1 MKKQPT
7 KPSLYSRLAAA
18 AAALVAETPEP
29 VREAAGVTVDTDEGA
44 WRRLSGKAAQR
55 DLPSLSQ
62 EQMRKMAAYL
72 WETNLLANRLVEL
85 PLAYLLAE
93 GIRLEC
99 ADEEHQRWLDQFWH
113 DPINR
118 MDLKLV
124 TYVRELALFGEL
136 CLPTFVNEISGA
148 VRLGYLDPS
157 LIADVIT
164 DPGNAGQDI
173 GVRTLADEQGRALT
187 YRTVLR
193 GDDTE
198 LFGKPAQELRAAMT
212 DGEAFFF
219 AVNKFAAGK
228 RGRSDLMA
236 QMDWLDGFDEFMFD
250 QMERNSEHDAF
261 IWDVKLSGATEADV
275 DERAKKIQRP
285 NRGSVRVHNDQEEWT
300 AVAPSL
306 NAVDRSESARLFRNY
321 SLGGAT
327 IPEHWFGGGGDVNR
341 AAAGEMGDP
350 FFKVATARQTFLRHV
365 LQEIGAY
372 VLWMRAS
379 KAGQKPEWGAPE
391 WTVTAKFPEM
401 VTRDITK
408 ISAAL
413 QSCVTAVAS
422 ALADKLITRKTA
434 LQIIAVAARRLE
446 VDIDPEE
453 ELDAL
458 EKEEPTGKPGEPGDE
473 LGGGLGVPGDLTDD
487 DTEPGQAAPAA
498 SAPTNGEQ

>member
-1 MKKQPT
+1 MLKLTPLRFAEAAPAPSAAPAAQP
-7 KPSLYSRLAAA
+7 SQ
-18 AAALVAETPEP
+18 P
-29 VREAAGVTVDTDEGA
+29 VREAAGTTVDDDDA
-44 WRRLSGKAAQR
+44 KWRRLTGKAANR

-62 EQMRKMAAYL
+62 ETMRKMAAYL
-72 WETNLLANRLVEL
+72 WETNLLANRLIEL

-93 GIRLEC
+93 GVQLVCE
-99 ADEEHQRWLDQFWH
+99 DEEHQGWLNAFWN
-113 DPINR
+113 DPINQ
-118 MDLKLV
+118 MGLKLP

-136 CLPTFVNEISGA
+136 CWPVFVNEVNGA

-157 LIADVIT
+157 LIGDVMT

-173 GVRTLADEQGRALT
+173 GVETIKDANGVSRKFA
-187 YRTVLR
+187 TVLR
-193 GDDTE
+193 GEDQE
-198 LFGKPAQELRAAMT
+198 LFGQAARQARASYS
-212 DGEAFFF
+212 DGQCFYF
-219 AVNKFAAGK
+219 AINRFAAGK

-261 IWDVKLSGATEADV
+261 IWDVKLTGSTPEDV
-275 DERAKKIQRP
+275 EERAKKIQRP

-321 SLGGAT
+321 ALGGAT

-365 LQEIGAY
+365 LQEVGAY
-372 VLWMRAS
+372 VLWKRAES
-379 KAGQKPEWGAPE
+379 AGQRPDWSDPAWK
-391 WTVTAKFPEM
+391 VTAKFPEM

-408 ISAAL
+408 IAAAM

-422 ALADKLITRKTA
+422 ALADRLISRRKA
-434 LQIIAVAARRLE
+434 LEIIAVAARRLE

-453 ELDAL
+453 ELDAVA
-458 EKEEPTGKPGEPGDE
+458 KEPRADGSTGAGDE
-473 LGGGLGVPGDLTDD
+473 TGAGLGVPGDLIEDD
-487 DTEPGQAAPAA
+487 DGTGNSAAQRGQQAA
-498 SAPTNGEQ
+498 